1 MTENLLTASL
11 DEHSPSEAASAAPR
25 RPGSGVRP
33 EGLPEKFWDD
43 EKGEI
48 RLDALIKSYTELERK
63 FGSVAAR
70 PVPGRPEDYQ
80 ISLQNDFLNADP
92 DVNRLLHGAGFTQ
105 EQAQL
110 VYDIACERLMPMVA
124 EIAALFEAQSQI
136 DRLQDEFGGEQRWRE
151 IARQLDA
158 WGRKHLPQQIYDALS
173 TTHEG
178 VIAMHRMMT
187 GDEPELRGAGHGA
200 ETPFNDAALKQLM
213 RDPRYWRD
221 QDPVVVDRV
230 REGFRRLYKDS
241 GGM

>member
-11 DEHSPSEAASAAPR
+11 DDDRFEKDQTVAQRSR
-25 RPGSGVRP
+25 GTTRP
-33 EGLPEKFWDD
+33 EALPEKFWDD
-43 EKGEI
+43 AKGEV
-48 RLDALIKSYTELERK
+48 RLDALIKSYIELEK
-63 FGSVAAR
+63 KLGGALR
-70 PVPGRPEDYQ
+70 PIPGRPEDYQ
-80 ISLQNDFLNADP
+80 ISLKNEFFGPDP

-158 WGRKHLPQQIYDALS
+158 WGRKHLPERIYEALS
-173 TTHEG
+173 TTYEG
-178 VIAMHRMMT
+178 VVAMHRMMT
-187 GDEPELRGAGHGA
+187 SGNEPELRSIGRDHDGI
-200 ETPFNDAALKQLM
+200 FNDATLKQLM

-221 QDPVVVDRV
+221 QDPVIVERV
-230 REGFRRLYKDS
+230 RDGFRRLYKEAS
-241 GGM
+241 SS